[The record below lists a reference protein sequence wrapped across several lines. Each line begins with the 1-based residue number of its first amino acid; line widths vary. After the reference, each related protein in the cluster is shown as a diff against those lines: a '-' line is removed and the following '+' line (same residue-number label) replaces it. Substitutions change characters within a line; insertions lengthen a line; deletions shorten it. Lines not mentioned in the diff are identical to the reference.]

1 MKFRAV
7 NQKIGFIGGGH
18 MTRNFL
24 AGLVTRPE
32 IEAKQVSVFDRNP
45 PKNEALAR
53 DFGVLISKS
62 AKYLIENC
70 DVLVISIKPQGLA
83 KALIPLR
90 TSFTENKPLVISL
103 AAGTTLSSLEA
114 ILGENIAII
123 RAMPNMASKLGL
135 GATGLLANSNVNAS
149 HRQIA
154 QFFSDSVGISAWVDS
169 DADIDSITALS
180 GSGPAYFMLFIEH
193 LAQVA
198 NDAGI
203 NHQDALRFATQTA
216 IGAAKLV
223 EQSEQS
229 INTLIDSV
237 CSKGGTTEQAVM
249 QLNEDQLQ
257 KLVFNAFNA
266 AKKRSQELANLAA
279 SA

>member
-1 MKFRAV
+1 MCIR
-7 NQKIGFIGGGH
+7 
-18 MTRNFL
+18 
-24 AGLVTRPE
+24 
-32 IEAKQVSVFDRNP
+32 DR
-45 PKNEALAR
+45 
-53 DFGVLISKS
+53 
-62 AKYLIENC
+62 
-70 DVLVISIKPQGLA
+70 
-83 KALIPLR
+83 
-90 TSFTENKPLVISL
+90 
-103 AAGTTLSSLEA
+103 
-114 ILGENIAII
+114 
-123 RAMPNMASKLGL
+123 
-135 GATGLLANSNVNAS
+135 
-149 HRQIA
+149 
-154 QFFSDSVGISAWVDS
+154 GISAWVES